1 MWVNNILANRKKW
14 SNLSTFLVF
23 VWETQYTKNFKSR
36 KSNILCTMNIMFP
49 SYAAV
54 LYAQELLFTEQ
65 ENVIAMFPRKRRKI
79 QSI

>member
-1 MWVNNILANRKKW
+1 
-14 SNLSTFLVF
+14 
-23 VWETQYTKNFKSR
+23 
-36 KSNILCTMNIMFP
+36 MNIMFP